1 MLRLVIWIFLLA
13 AVAAVLVRSP
23 REPYANSKYDLTV
36 LAIVKNEDMILDEW
50 FQHHIWQGVQHFYVI
65 DNDSTDGTKQIIK
78 KYVDSGLATYYFRTE
93 KGVQQEHYNDV
104 YRKRARGE
112 SKWIAV
118 IDADEFMYAREKGRT
133 VRDYLSQLDYD
144 EVGGARLQFKMFG
157 SSGHVKQPAKVRESF
172 LWREKYVPS
181 EKCCFWKVIV
191 NTAAT
196 TELDV
201 HYHTIT
207 KPIVKDYDKIVIN
220 HYQILSREYFEK
232 VKMVRGDVASI
243 PLARDWKYF
252 DDRDFK
258 EELDDEVLKL
268 MPDEEF
274 GNFYISIVCAR
285 GYEESLNIL
294 LASIPKHFRVIII
307 YQNEGAVD
315 HAIEDDGTIVVR
327 IRHNIYEYGHWVGL
341 KHLLENNVIPAD
353 SKVLLLH
360 STSKFLADP
369 TDKLRE
375 MLSEIDG
382 ANIYYIGNHGQNN
395 MCILDRVGIE
405 TGYNVY
411 EKQLTMDKEYA
422 IRLEVDHR
430 LKDSPKAWDI
440 KQKYSVHDR
449 EDVGVRV
456 VYSNNVERKVT
467 YFPSLHLEKYYATSK
482 DGINKN

>member
-1 MLRLVIWIFLLA
+1 
-13 AVAAVLVRSP
+13 
-23 REPYANSKYDLTV
+23 
-36 LAIVKNEDMILDEW
+36 
-50 FQHHIWQGVQHFYVI
+50 
-65 DNDSTDGTKQIIK
+65 
-78 KYVDSGLATYYFRTE
+78 
-93 KGVQQEHYNDV
+93 
-104 YRKRARGE
+104 
-112 SKWIAV
+112 
-118 IDADEFMYAREKGRT
+118 
-133 VRDYLSQLDYD
+133 
-144 EVGGARLQFKMFG
+144 
-157 SSGHVKQPAKVRESF
+157 
-172 LWREKYVPS
+172 
-181 EKCCFWKVIV
+181 
-191 NTAAT
+191 
-196 TELDV
+196 
-201 HYHTIT
+201 
-207 KPIVKDYDKIVIN
+207 
-220 HYQILSREYFEK
+220 
-232 VKMVRGDVASI
+232 
-243 PLARDWKYF
+243 
-252 DDRDFK
+252 
-258 EELDDEVLKL
+258 